1 MGTAMNKN
9 TKAPAKVSKIT
20 AKAKPAAKAAPKNGN
35 GNGHHASNGHSSSP
49 RSALQ
54 GGEVP
59 AERYAKDAKS
69 VAARMKE
76 KAEASMA
83 QAANAIVRAEKAGI
97 ENTAVKKLRTALDH
111 FEAAKK
117 ALA

>member
-1 MGTAMNKN
+1 MGTAANKN
-9 TKAPAKVSKIT
+9 KNKAVKGS
-20 AKAKPAAKAAPKNGN
+20 AKASKPVAKNGN
-35 GNGHHASNGHSSSP
+35 GNGGSHP

-69 VAARMKE
+69 VVGRVKE
-76 KAEASMA
+76 KAEASMV
-83 QAANAIVRAEKAGI
+83 QVANAIVRSEKAGI
-97 ENTAVKKLRTALDH
+97 ENTAVKKLRTAFDH